1 MVQIGSARHG
11 RNAAWRQKLERRRAR
26 VLARLDALWKK
37 VTELDEVIEG
47 SAWAGLPH
55 DDLLDELEKLRR
67 CSWDLAERGE
77 RIDLQL
83 SGSSMVDHGKRGA
96 RWRPTAAEPF

>member
-11 RNAAWRQKLERRRAR
+11 RNASWRQKLERRRAR
-26 VLARLDALWKK
+26 VLTRLDALWKK
-37 VTELDEVIEG
+37 AMGLDEG
-47 SAWAGLPH
+47 SAGAGLPH

-67 CSWDLAERGE
+67 CSWELAERGE

-83 SGSSMVDHGKRGA
+83 SESSMVDHGKRGA